1 MSSMLQR
8 DRGLGGIIPFR
19 RNRRRTSS
27 MPMSTTPLQGLGEMT
42 VTTGTAIKTNLNV
55 VAASIAPNPLLDHP
69 AAGINTDAAGVATN
83 VARRDLPHRIA
94 TA

>member
-1 MSSMLQR
+1 
-8 DRGLGGIIPFR
+8 
-19 RNRRRTSS
+19 
-27 MPMSTTPLQGLGEMT
+27 MT